1 MKKLLMFFVLTSLTL
16 VIAIGFNSVKA
27 SEIGT
32 DIFDE
37 SEIVI
42 NGQNGW
48 LSLELLEHSIYQ
60 INFIKTDDST
70 AQQDFESGIGP
81 SIFTMQAETDYG
93 LVDEYYSGDGNA
105 WRNFTNISLQIE
117 TGDFVDYFNLVLVGY
132 EIEYFIHY
140 MDIQVIWL
148 GNTEPVDNVAPEY
161 TYSHVSINTPY
172 YDLVTAQEVLDQLE
186 AYDEEDGDVTD
197 RIRIYEDHY
206 TSVTPKVVGD
216 EYFIMFVVDDTAGNS
231 AYLRVDINVIDDRK
245 PVMENGQDS
254 YVDGSIIN
262 FSWYNDEIGVSENP
276 IELFNS
282 YTSIIDEYYGEVQLD
297 SQEAISS
304 GWLFDFT
311 GDWDTYNPKTPGT
324 YNLIVTATDPS
335 GNSISYTLNVEVLD
349 NQAPVITGPA
359 SIDVEIVGL
368 HIDNILAQYAAS
380 DLEDG
385 VLLVHIDS
393 SNTWDYLNPSLG
405 TFTLVLRSTDSMGKS
420 TLKNVIVN
428 VQDTSIPVFKI
439 DNIPTT
445 DYNHTVYM
453 SDKTTL
459 QSLIDSIVVSD
470 ACYGDLTSEMVIPTF
485 PSFNVPGVHTLTL
498 TVTDPSGNQGTLTI
512 TVTVADDIPPV
523 INGATKVVKGKTEI
537 LTLSDILAYL
547 SAVDNVDGQLELELV
562 SDGYSGNSAK
572 IGSYLIKYKATDTS
586 GNIKYHDVRVW
597 VVDNS
602 APAWIVND
610 YFVNLGVNEVM
621 SRVELVSL
629 LQASGMIGSD
639 ISYTVTFLTDEYS
652 GNETIEGAYN
662 VVMNVTYS
670 DGSEAVLQ
678 VQLNVPEFQEDS
690 DVIIINPDPSM
701 TGLQRFLNNTV
712 NFFKNIWEV
721 IKSIGLWIWDVMVW
735 VYEKVLI
742 PVYEFIFVKD
752 SIDPI
757 PPITTQTISQTS
769 SSTTQTTQIT
779 TNLPATTTSSPIQQ
793 L

>member
-27 SEIGT
+27 AEIGT

-60 INFIKTDDST
+60 INFIKTDDSI

-105 WRNFTNISLQIE
+105 WGNFTNISLQIE

-206 TSVTPKVVGD
+206 TSVTPKVVGN

-245 PVMENGQDS
+245 PVMENGQDT

-282 YTSIIDEYYGEVQLD
+282 YTSFIDEYYGEVQLD

-393 SNTWDYLNPSLG
+393 SNTWDYFNPSLG

-470 ACYGDLTSEMVIPTF
+470 AYYGDLTAEMVIPTF

-498 TVTDPSGNQGTLTI
+498 TVTDPSGNQGILTI

-621 SRVELVSL
+621 SRAELVSL

-752 SIDPI
+752 SSDPI

-769 SSTTQTTQIT
+769 SSTTQTT